1 MLKPGRAAAG
11 QDYHN
16 VEPHGVKSRV
26 SFGEV
31 MFRQG
36 SNGGLLAGSHRL
48 ERATE
53 ASVVAQLDL
62 DEDEDVVF
70 AQVKVEFTVAR
81 AVVALHELV
90 AALQEISKR
99 HFLAPRP

>member
-11 QDYHN
+11 QDTHN

-36 SNGGLLAGSHRL
+36 SNGGLLAGSHCL

-62 DEDEDVVF
+62 DEDEGVGSRVQIPELCF
-70 AQVKVEFTVAR
+70 RALLSESCVERLELAR
-81 AVVALHELV
+81 T
-90 AALQEISKR
+90 
-99 HFLAPRP
+99 